1 MLLLFLCLCIL
12 FLFVMVISCCAMAGS
27 DPFYQQISDI
37 EQIAFI
43 KKWNEEKRDR
53 LKWGNQTF

>member
-1 MLLLFLCLCIL
+1 MLLFLCLLIFIL
-12 FLFVMVISCCAMAGS
+12 LITVISCCAMAGS

-37 EQIAFI
+37 EQMAFL

-53 LKWGNQTF
+53 FK

>member
-37 EQIAFI
+37 EQMAFI
-43 KKWNEEKRDR
+43 KKWNEEKS
-53 LKWGNQTF
+53 KGQHP